1 MHKVR
6 SIIDACHLSSLRRV
20 YIFKGPANL
29 VHQVNSSEIHLAWQN
44 PPVPKDFSGSLQYQV
59 VLEREDGNKIK
70 KKATFHK
77 KSSRFKCEFGGLWS
91 STSYVVKCFT
101 LVDGKRKYAPT
112 VIKVKT
118 KNGTYSRFFFKFFM
132 KSINRSIIFPV
143 NKKINRNISS
153 K

>member
-1 MHKVR
+1 MHKVL

-44 PPVPKDFSGSLQYQV
+44 PPVPEDFSGSLQYQV

-118 KNGTYSRFFFKFFM
+118 KNGTYTRGFFFIFHEKYQQ
-132 KSINRSIIFPV
+132 INNFPG
-143 NKKINRNISS
+143 K
-153 K
+153 